1 MEEGAS
7 NSGKSYSTSTMTVL
21 ESGIVKCA
29 KDFILGE
36 TLADL
41 LCLGEVGIGNTTTSS
56 ILLAAIT
63 GGDPENLVD
72 GGAMLARDVDQA
84 LMLRKIGIV
93 KKALSKRKYCSG
105 SVMGVATTLVTFG
118 GAEIATLVGAILQA
132 SEQNLPVLL
141 DGFIVT
147 VAALVASYLSPSC
160 CRVFFFSTESAEKGH
175 DVAVKKIQEISR
187 QNGIPFP
194 SNPALSM
201 QLRMGEAT
209 GALMAV
215 PLLRCACTILS
226 EMGTLEQ
233 VLGGC

>member
-147 VAALVASYLSPSC
+147 VAALVASYLAPSR
-160 CRVFFFSTESAEKGH
+160 CRVFLFSTQSAEKGH
-175 DVAVKKIQEISR
+175 EVAVKKIQEFPGKMASLFLQTLPSR
-187 QNGIPFP
+187 CNCVWERR
-194 SNPALSM
+194 L
-201 QLRMGEAT
+201 
-209 GALMAV
+209 V
-215 PLLRCACTILS
+215 H
-226 EMGTLEQ
+226 
-233 VLGGC
+233 